1 MKNIFIY
8 LSKGWG
14 MIWADRLKSRARR
27 SVVCLSAM
35 HWRWTHFGLPKE
47 RNTETFWTV
56 RYQHTFGVTAPFH
69 VGEQADVLP
78 LTLGRSFLR
87 MDEFSPA
94 NAAADRQGVTEEWSV
109 FAWLFN
115 TCQASNE
122 FTHPELYFPLQVPQ
136 HRSFSCAVKSGK
148 FKQMPIIPFNP

>member
-1 MKNIFIY
+1 
-8 LSKGWG
+8 
-14 MIWADRLKSRARR
+14 
-27 SVVCLSAM
+27 
-35 HWRWTHFGLPKE
+35 
-47 RNTETFWTV
+47 
-56 RYQHTFGVTAPFH
+56 
-69 VGEQADVLP
+69 
-78 LTLGRSFLR
+78 

-109 FAWLFN
+109 FAWHFN

-122 FTHPELYFPLQVPQ
+122 STPPELYFPVQVPQ